1 MSTKTIN
8 SMIKRFTVAWHA
20 SAESRYK
27 AAGIYAE
34 ASNTWDTAAR
44 KAFWELDEF
53 KNWTPTQW
61 RLLYKIGS
69 GAVAKC
75 FLDYSRPT
83 IPLALER
90 RGVTVKEQERMFAE
104 GLSVADITGKVK
116 VIKLRYVQEKHISQ
130 VWDEYGRRRSIL
142 QQLKYLQ
149 DHQKSNFDVLPDG
162 TIHVHH
168 RCYITPTMLFK
179 LLRSS
184 SALRDIARKA
194 GA

>member
-8 SMIKRFTVAWHA
+8 AVIKRFTVAWRT
-20 SAESRYK
+20 SIESRYK
-27 AAGIYAE
+27 AARIYAE
-34 ASNTWDTAAR
+34 AANTWDTAAR

-69 GAVAKC
+69 DAVAKC

-90 RGVTVKEQERMFAE
+90 RGVSVEDQERMYAK
-104 GLSVADITGKVK
+104 GIPVADITGKVK
-116 VIKLRYVQEKHISQ
+116 VIKLRYVQEKHIYQ
-130 VWDEYGRRRSIL
+130 VWDEYGRKRSIM

-149 DHQKSNFDVLPDG
+149 DHQQSNFDVLPDG

-168 RCYITPTMLFK
+168 RCYITPATMLK

-184 SALRDIARKA
+184 AVLRDIARKV

>member
-1 MSTKTIN
+1 MNKPTIN
-8 SMIKRFTVAWHA
+8 SMIKRFTVAWHTSVEA
-20 SAESRYK
+20 RYK
-27 AAGIYAE
+27 AARIYAE

-44 KAFWELDEF
+44 KAFWELEEF

-90 RGVTVKEQERMFAE
+90 RGVTVKDQERMFAE
-104 GLSVADITGKVK
+104 GISVADITGKVK
-116 VIKLRYVQEKHISQ
+116 IIKLRYVQEKHIYQ
-130 VWDEYGRRRSIL
+130 VWDEYGRRRSVL

-149 DHQKSNFDVLPDG
+149 DNQKSNFDILPDG

-168 RCYITPTMLFK
+168 RCYITPTTFMK

-184 SALRDIARKA
+184 KALRDVVRKA
-194 GA
+194 L

>member
-1 MSTKTIN
+1 MNKPTIN
-8 SMIKRFTVAWHA
+8 SMIKRFTVAWHTSVEA
-20 SAESRYK
+20 RYK
-27 AAGIYAE
+27 AASIYAD

-44 KAFWELDEF
+44 KAFWELEEF

-90 RGVTVKEQERMFAE
+90 RGVTVKDQERMFAE
-104 GLSVADITGKVK
+104 GISVADITGKVK
-116 VIKLRYVQEKHISQ
+116 IVKLRYVQEKHIYQ
-130 VWDEYGRRRSIL
+130 VWDEYGRRRSVL

-149 DHQKSNFDVLPDG
+149 DNQKSNFDILPDG

-168 RCYITPTMLFK
+168 HCYITPTTFVK

-184 SALRDIARKA
+184 KALRDIVRKA
-194 GA
+194 L